1 MSREKILVPL
11 GPANHDFNALYHA
24 LSVAERIQAKVYV
37 VYPGNQ
43 KAAAGRP
50 DWMAEHLKELIGK
63 ACQQG
68 LAVSCHISA
77 GPLLAELV
85 DIINEQ
91 QIDLIIFESD
101 GDNGLVTKAI
111 NEVLTTVPIQA
122 VQVNG
127 KPTSTYRLR
136 KDGVKCRSS

>member
-1 MSREKILVPL
+1 LSREKILVPL
-11 GPANHDFNALYHA
+11 GPDNHDFNALYHA
-24 LSVAERIQAKVYV
+24 LAVAERIQAKVYV
-37 VYPGNQ
+37 VYPESPQ
-43 KAAAGRP
+43 PAGTRP
-50 DWMAEHLKELIGK
+50 DWMARHLKELIGK

-77 GPLLAELV
+77 GPLPAELI

-101 GDNGLVTKAI
+101 GDNGLVTRAI
-111 NEVLTTVPIQA
+111 SEVISTVPIQA

-127 KPTSTYRLR
+127 KSTSTSRLR
-136 KDGVKCRSS
+136 KDEAKCRSS

>member
-37 VYPGNQ
+37 VYPEGRKTASN
-43 KAAAGRP
+43 RP
-50 DWMAEHLKELIGK
+50 DWMAGHLKELIGK

-68 LAVSCHISA
+68 LDVSCHIST
-77 GPLLAELV
+77 GPLLAELI

-111 NEVLTTVPIQA
+111 SEVISTIPIQA

-136 KDGVKCRSS
+136 KDEVKCRSS